1 MNLEGFLTD
10 NYGLLPYKNEW
21 IVINGKGQLKSF
33 WCYDS
38 GVEYINKLENKKES
52 KVRKKIN
59 KNILQPSPT
68 VDTTTTVTSKKPIKK
83 KKLK

>member
-1 MNLEGFLTD
+1 MEGFLTN

-21 IVINGKGQLKSF
+21 VVISGKGQLKSF

-38 GVEYINKLENKKES
+38 GVEYINKLENKKET
-52 KVRKKIN
+52 KARKKAN
-59 KNILQPSPT
+59 KSILQPNPT
-68 VDTTTTVTSKKPIKK
+68 VDTTTTDTPNKPAKK

>member
-1 MNLEGFLTD
+1 MEGFLTE

-21 IVINGKGQLKSF
+21 VVISGKGQLKSF

-52 KVRKKIN
+52 KVRSKTN
-59 KNILQPSPT
+59 KNILQPDST
-68 VDTTTTVTSKKPIKK
+68 VDTTTIVTPKEPINK